1 MDPRIKIYIEILI
14 TIYIDAS
21 ITIYI
26 NTLITLYID
35 SLITIYDEYRDIL
48 SLSCP
53 GLEFQRLKNAIES
66 FLFLFRETARLLS
79 CGMSWVS
86 KMPLMARV
94 HSALSPSVS
103 AENW

>member
-1 MDPRIKIYIEILI
+1 MDPRIKIYIDILI

-21 ITIYI
+21 
-26 NTLITLYID
+26 ITLYID

-48 SLSCP
+48 SLACP

-79 CGMSWVS
+79 
-86 KMPLMARV
+86 
-94 HSALSPSVS
+94 
-103 AENW
+103 